1 MTQPAIWPSLD
12 KYLQSLFVS
21 LVLQQKLQQNVSL
34 VWACRGYYWGC
45 CLTKI
50 QDLTKFASCT
60 LLYVVSQ
67 ILYLAGTCTCSE
79 GKYYLITIIDN
90 IIPRAWSGYEVM
102 TATFKQTQK
111 DLGRRGNKIPCHP
124 SGVEKG
130 VCHFELFSG
139 LTKPKQRFERTPVLA
154 SICTGT

>member
-1 MTQPAIWPSLD
+1 MAKFGYS

-21 LVLQQKLQQNVSL
+21 LVLQQKLQQNIRL
-34 VWACRGYYWGC
+34 VWPCRGYYRGC

-67 ILYLAGTCTCSE
+67 ILYPAGSCTCSQ

-102 TATFKQTQK
+102 IATFKQTQRTGQEREQNTLPSIRGGERCMSFWTFLWINPAKREIWK
-111 DLGRRGNKIPCHP
+111 DTSSSFYMQVHI
-124 SGVEKG
+124 
-130 VCHFELFSG
+130 
-139 LTKPKQRFERTPVLA
+139 
-154 SICTGT
+154 